1 MKADKLNQVL
11 RQSVKNS
18 KEKNYHGGLENAY
31 PLPEVNNRILEIIKE
46 DGLFAYDFEES
57 KQGDEEEIKKM
68 LFRRYNVAA
77 LCMSINPKLSPGQLS
92 YLIDMHK
99 NFETD
104 LELYL

>member
-57 KQGDEEEIKKM
+57 K
-68 LFRRYNVAA
+68 
-77 LCMSINPKLSPGQLS
+77 
-92 YLIDMHK
+92 
-99 NFETD
+99 
-104 LELYL
+104 